1 MPKRALVSVSDK
13 TGLET
18 LGKRL
23 QKLNIRIISTGG
35 TADFLRG
42 KGIAVTDVAEVTGFP
57 ECFSGRVKTLHPLI
71 AGGILFER
79 GNAEHVRQAKQLK
92 IEPIDLVIV
101 NLYPFARTANDPD
114 RTREEVIEQIDIGGP
129 TLLREAAK
137 NHRDVTVI
145 CDTRDYGRVL
155 EEMEKTGDT
164 SEELRR
170 ALAAKVF
177 LHTAAYDERIA
188 EYLSDGVYCGVMLTG
203 GKTLRYGEN
212 PHQWGKYY
220 SLYEIHE
227 QEEAKRVTT
236 GKDLGLRTEDLGN
249 QESSQFTE
257 KFLPLSPTS
266 FVLSPSWG
274 VLLQGK
280 PLSYLNILDADGAW
294 SAVHDF
300 SDPTAVLVKHA
311 TPSGIASHVDI
322 TEAFQR
328 AYDADRLSA
337 FGVIIALNR
346 TCTGDIIRKIIE
358 QKIFTEVIV
367 APAYEPEALELLK
380 QKPNLRV
387 IRQEN
392 GERMKR
398 QILYR
403 SVMGG
408 MLVQERDARVVT
420 EADLTVVTK
429 TKPTKEHIRDLLFAW
444 RAVKSAKS
452 NAIVFV
458 KDRVTIGIGSG
469 QTSRVDA
476 TWIAAKRAGD
486 KAKGAVMASD
496 AFFPFPDS
504 VEEAARHGIAAI
516 IQPGGSVRD
525 AEVFAKA
532 EELGIAMVTT
542 GIRAFRH

>member
-1 MPKRALVSVSDK
+1 MTKRALLSVSDK
-13 TGLET
+13 AGLED
-18 LGKRL
+18 LGKGL
-23 QKLNIRIISTGG
+23 QKLKFHIISTGG
-35 TADFLRG
+35 TARFLRE
-42 KGIAVTDVAEVTGFP
+42 KGVEVTDVSDVTKFP

-79 GNAEHVRQAKQLK
+79 RNEEHRRQAKELG
-92 IEPIDLVIV
+92 IEPIDVVVV
-101 NLYPFARTANDPD
+101 NLYPFAQTVNDPSK
-114 RTREEVIEQIDIGGP
+114 TREEAVEQIDIGGP

-137 NHRDVTVI
+137 NHRDVTVV
-145 CDTRDYGRVL
+145 CDPGDYGRVVREL
-155 EEMEKTGDT
+155 EANGETTEQ
-164 SEELRR
+164 LRR
-170 ALAAKVF
+170 ELAAKVF
-177 LHTAAYDERIA
+177 LHTAAYDEKIA
-188 EYLSDGVYCGVMLTG
+188 EYLSEGTYRGVMLTG
-203 GKTLRYGEN
+203 GTPLRYGEN

-220 SLYEIHE
+220 TLFDS
-227 QEEAKRVTT
+227 
-236 GKDLGLRTEDLGN
+236 
-249 QESSQFTE
+249 
-257 KFLPLSPTS
+257 LSPLPPPPVGEGEHARSIQTTTEQHT
-266 FVLSPSWG
+266 SPSPLGGRARVEGWG
-274 VLLQGK
+274 ILLQGK

-311 TPSGIASHVDI
+311 TPSGIASHPDI

-346 TCTGDIIRKIIE
+346 TCTAAIIQKLID

-367 APAYEPEALELLK
+367 APEYEPQALELLK
-380 QKPNLRV
+380 KKPNLRV
-387 IRQEN
+387 IKQHN
-392 GERMKR
+392 GERMKGR
-398 QILYR
+398 VLYR

-408 MLVQERDARVVT
+408 MLVQESDSRVVT
-420 EADLTVVTK
+420 EKDLTTVTK
-429 TKPTKEHIRDLLFAW
+429 VKPTAEQVRDLLFAW

-452 NAIVFV
+452 NAIVFA
-458 KDRVTIGIGSG
+458 KDQVTVGIGSG

-476 TWIAAKRAGD
+476 TWIAAKRAGENCQ
-486 KAKGAVMASD
+486 GAVMASD

-504 VEEAARHGIAAI
+504 VEEAAKHGIAAI

-532 EELGIAMVTT
+532 EELGMVMVTT